1 MNKALR
7 AVFFLFIFASV
18 AHADDVVKSF
28 VFQTVDGKT
37 IVCRATSGTPMVVNV
52 GSHW

>member
-28 VFQTVDGKT
+28 VFQTIDGNT
-37 IVCRATSGTPMVVNV
+37 IEYRAAGGAPLVINI

>member
-1 MNKALR
+1 MNKAVR

-18 AHADDVVKSF
+18 AQAEDAVKSF
-28 VFQTVDGKT
+28 VFQTIDGKT
-37 IVCRATSGTPMVVNV
+37 IEYRPASGTPMVINV